1 MRQTKTP
8 PDNRVAS
15 GARNRLVQVR
25 QWLLVAVCIVFL
37 APVASAQNAGN
48 GAPASDAAAGKG
60 AQASATQASATQ
72 GSAVEQ
78 LKAFVA
84 GTQAASGRF
93 EQLAGNDGSGEVS
106 RGHFVFARPGR
117 FRWEVVEPYPQVLVA
132 DGTDVYFHDPDLNQV
147 TVRSMT
153 GALGATPAA
162 ILFGTGDL
170 DENFELSA
178 LPAQDG
184 VQWLQATPRES
195 DAGFEQIRLG
205 FAGGL
210 PVAMEVLDAFNRT
223 TRFTFADFQ
232 RNPAVAA
239 ATFQFEIPKGADVVR
254 Q

>member
-1 MRQTKTP
+1 MRQAKTLLA
-8 PDNRVAS
+8 NRVIS
-15 GARNRLVQVR
+15 GARYSPVQVAG
-25 QWLLVAVCIVFL
+25 WLLIVVCIAVVNPM
-37 APVASAQNAGN
+37 AMAQNTGDSGPGREAVAG
-48 GAPASDAAAGKG
+48 AG
-60 AQASATQASATQ
+60 AQASAI
-72 GSAVEQ
+72 EQ

-84 GTQAASGRF
+84 GTKAASGRF
-93 EQLAGNDGSGEVS
+93 EQLADNAAPGDVS

-132 DGTDVYFHDPDLNQV
+132 DGKDVYFHDPDLNQV
-147 TVRSMT
+147 TVRSMA

-184 VQWLQATPRES
+184 TQWLQATPRES
-195 DAGFEQIRLG
+195 EAGFEQIRLG

-223 TRFTFADFQ
+223 TRFTFEEFK

-239 ATFQFEIPKGADVVR
+239 ATFQFEIPEGADVVR